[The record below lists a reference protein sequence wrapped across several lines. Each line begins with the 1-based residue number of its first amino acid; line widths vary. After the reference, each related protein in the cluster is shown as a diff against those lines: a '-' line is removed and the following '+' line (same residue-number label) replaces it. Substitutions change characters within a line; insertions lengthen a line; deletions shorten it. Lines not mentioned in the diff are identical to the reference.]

1 MASDNLRGILL
12 ITAAM
17 ALFAIE
23 DAFIKLAATGLPVGQ
38 IIFVL
43 GLCGAPIFGLMAR
56 AQGARIWTRA
66 ALHPAV
72 MLRNLGEML
81 GTLGF
86 VTALAALP
94 LGQVQ
99 AVMQSMPLVI
109 TMGAALFLGEPVG
122 WRRWSAI
129 ATGFIGVLIVIR
141 PGFDGFQIDTLWM
154 LLGAA
159 GLSMRDLVARRIPAD
174 LTNMQVSAWGLWAVA
189 LLGAGMMAVS
199 GGVHLP
205 NLGQSAYLL
214 GGVVFGTAGY
224 WAITSAARIG
234 EVAVVAPF
242 RYARLVFAIIIGLVI
257 FAEMPDAYTL
267 IGAGIIVTSG
277 LYAFA
282 RQRAVQRALSKAK
295 SIG

>member
-56 AQGARIWTRA
+56 AQGARIWTRG

-109 TMGAALFLGEPVG
+109 TMGAALFLGERVG

-129 ATGFIGVLIVIR
+129 AAGFIGVLIVIR
-141 PGFDGFQIDTLWM
+141 PGFDGFHIDTLWM

-199 GGVHLP
+199 GGVHIP

-242 RYARLVFAIIIGLVI
+242 RYARLVFALIIGLVI
-257 FAEMPDAYTL
+257 FAEVPDAYTL

-282 RQRAVQRALSKAK
+282 RQRALQRALSKAD
-295 SIG
+295 SMR

>member
-1 MASDNLRGILL
+1 MANDNLRGILL
-12 ITAAM
+12 ILAAM

-23 DAFIKLAATGLPVGQ
+23 DAFIKLVAVDLPVGQ

-43 GLCGAPIFGLMAR
+43 GVCGAPIFGLMAR
-56 AQGARIWTRA
+56 AQGARIWTKT

-109 TMGAALFLGEPVG
+109 TMAAALFLGERVG

-141 PGFDGFQIDTLWM
+141 PGFAGFQLDTLWM

-159 GLSMRDLVARRIPAD
+159 GLSMRDVVARRIPTD
-174 LTNMQVSAWGLWAVA
+174 VSNTQVSAWGLWSVA
-189 LLGAGMMAVS
+189 LLGVGMMAVS

-205 NLGQSAYLL
+205 NGTQSLYLF
-214 GGVVFGTAGY
+214 GGVLFGTAGY
-224 WAITSAARIG
+224 WAITAAARIG

-242 RYARLVFAIIIGLVI
+242 RYARLVFAIVIGLFI
-257 FAEMPDAYTL
+257 FAEVPDSATL
-267 IGAGIIVTSG
+267 IGAFIIVTSG

-282 RQRAVQRALSKAK
+282 RQRALSKAK
-295 SIG
+295 AIG

>member
-12 ITAAM
+12 ILAAM

-23 DAFIKLAATGLPVGQ
+23 DAFIKLVAVDLPVGQ

-43 GLCGAPIFGLMAR
+43 GVCGAPIFGLMAR
-56 AQGARIWTRA
+56 AQGARIWTKT

-109 TMGAALFLGEPVG
+109 TMAAALFLGERVG

-141 PGFDGFQIDTLWM
+141 PGFAGFQLDTLWM

-159 GLSMRDLVARRIPAD
+159 GLSMRDVVARRIPID
-174 LTNMQVSAWGLWAVA
+174 VSNTQVSAWGLWSVA
-189 LLGAGMMAVS
+189 LLGVGMMAVS

-205 NLGQSAYLL
+205 NGTQSLYLF
-214 GGVVFGTAGY
+214 GGVLFGTAGY
-224 WAITSAARIG
+224 WAITAAARIG

-242 RYARLVFAIIIGLVI
+242 RYARLVFAIVIGLFI
-257 FAEMPDAYTL
+257 FAEVPDSATL
-267 IGAGIIVTSG
+267 IGAFIIVTSG

-282 RQRAVQRALSKAK
+282 RQRALSKAK
-295 SIG
+295 AIG